1 MLVSGC
7 SFEPYQK
14 QKVMARLI
22 TIIIILLLSFLN
34 SFSQSLKGEIIDIDT
49 NKPIPYVTVILKNQE
64 GEFLEGVTTNDN
76 GIYNIDY
83 QDGRYTVEASFI
95 GYETYVS
102 SVVIDK
108 NTTLDITMRTEA
120 TTLDEVTLVA
130 EETTVKQLI
139 DKKVVHVGKDLL
151 SGGGDAATVLSQLS
165 EVQADQNG
173 NISLRGSQN
182 VNVLVNGKPS
192 PLSTTELLQQIPSD
206 EINKIEIITSPSAK
220 YQANGL
226 TGIINIITHKKV
238 RKGIVITT
246 SLNGNSLG
254 SHGANGAINYGRS
267 KTSYRFGG
275 SYKKNIFENENTQ
288 NRSGTQPFTQ
298 LSDFKFDGD
307 VYKINGGIDWFPN
320 DDNEFSLG
328 LDYTD
333 NGHVLDNK
341 ANIFQNDITTFQN
354 ILGSHSHK
362 TFNAN
367 GNYRRYFKER
377 ENFLEIDIQ
386 LSDNAN
392 ILKSDFR
399 PNLGITDNA
408 TDNDVFITSMAMD
421 YSGVLSE
428 KFKIEAGTFWNR
440 QNLDNSRS
448 FFNEDNITIS
458 QESFENTQSTYA
470 AYSLLKYNLKGINIQ
485 AGVRGELFVRKANLK
500 TDNTSIE
507 SDFTNLFP
515 SLHLSYTVQEDQ
527 TFIFG
532 YNRRTS
538 RPTLSQ
544 VNPIAFQINEFS
556 ISQGNPAL
564 EPEFSNNFDVSYQ
577 FKKKSLK
584 ITPAFAYRLKENV
597 ITTNNYVND
606 DGINVYTSVNNGAT
620 NAYGVEMAIH
630 IKPYNWLNTD
640 LNFNW
645 NYEEFKNDQIGF
657 TRNFNRSYNLT
668 LKNQFKISQKTNMV
682 VSWRYN
688 GPSKG
693 FFYTQETTQKIDLGI
708 RHKILKNMGSL
719 NLRVTD
725 LFNTQRFEGINS
737 GTGFLQDYAYKPI
750 SRVVHLAFSYRIDG
764 GTVKQRNKK
773 SRRYNSGLID

>member
-1 MLVSGC
+1 
-7 SFEPYQK
+7 
-14 QKVMARLI
+14 MARLI

-49 NKPIPYVTVILKNQE
+49 NEPIPYATVILKNLK
-64 GEFLEGVTTNDN
+64 GEFLEGVTTDDN

-83 QDGRYTVEASFI
+83 QYGKYDIEASFI
-95 GYETYVS
+95 GYETYMS

-108 NTTLDITMRTEA
+108 NTTLDITMKTEA
-120 TTLDEVTLVA
+120 TALDEVTLVA

-151 SGGGDAATVLSQLS
+151 SSGGDAATVLSQLS

-226 TGIINIITHKKV
+226 TGIINIITNKKV
-238 RKGIVITT
+238 RKGAVITT

-254 SHGANGAINYGRS
+254 SYGANGGISYGRS
-267 KTSYRFGG
+267 KTSYRLGG

-288 NRSGTQPFTQ
+288 NRSGIQPFTQ
-298 LSDFKFDGD
+298 LSDFKFDGE
-307 VYKINGGIDWFPN
+307 VYKVNGGIDWFPN

-333 NGHVLDNK
+333 NGHILDNK
-341 ANIFQNDITTFQN
+341 ANIFQNDVNIFQN
-354 ILGSHSHK
+354 TLGSHSHK

-392 ILKSDFR
+392 VLKSDFR
-399 PNLGITDNA
+399 PNLGIIDNA
-408 TDNDVFITSMAMD
+408 TDNDVFITNLAMD
-421 YSGVLSE
+421 YSGALSE

-448 FFNEDNITIS
+448 FFDADNIS
-458 QESFENTQSTYA
+458 LSEESFENTQSTYA
-470 AYSLLKYNLKGINIQ
+470 AYTLIKYNLKGVNIQ
-485 AGVRGELFVRKANLK
+485 AGVRGELFARKANLK

-507 SDFTNLFP
+507 NDFTNLFP
-515 SLHLSYTVQEDQ
+515 SLHLSYTIKEDQ
-527 TFIFG
+527 TLIFG

-544 VNPIAFQINEFS
+544 VNPIAFQVNEFS

-577 FKKKSLK
+577 FKRKILK

-606 DGINVYTSVNNGAT
+606 DGINVFTSVNNGAT
-620 NAYGVEMAIH
+620 NAYGIEMAIN
-630 IKPYNWLNTD
+630 IKPYKWVNTD

-657 TRNFNRSYNLT
+657 THNFNRSYNLT
-668 LKNQFKISQKTNMV
+668 LKNQFTLSQKTNLV

-693 FFYTQETTQKIDLGI
+693 FFYTQEVAQKIDLGI
-708 RHKILKNMGSL
+708 RHKILKNKGNI
-719 NLRVTD
+719 NLRITD
-725 LFNTQRFEGINS
+725 FFNTQSFEGINS
-737 GTGFLQDYAYKPI
+737 GNEFSQSYAYKPT